1 MTLANHRA
9 RTGRSPAGRRRRRL
23 RTAMAAVMCTSALLA
38 GGAAEPAAAASATD
52 PTAATAAHLDRIRG
66 DRDRLRAFLH
76 DMPKGA
82 DLHNHLSGAAST
94 ELLMGFAAHDGLCI
108 EEGSLR
114 AVRPPCAPGA
124 RPASDAGR
132 DREFRRRI
140 LRAWSMQDF
149 VPGRETGHDHFFA
162 TFGKFEAATA
172 GHTGEMLS
180 EVADKAA
187 AQHQFYLETMVS
199 PDEDDVA
206 ALARTARPGDSPE
219 RLLERMTA
227 GDGLHRLV
235 ERTRKQTDRAMA
247 AFRTASRCNTSAPH
261 PGCALPVR
269 FITQVERSAPPAQ
282 VFAQLL
288 LGFELTRQDER
299 FVSVNLVA
307 PEDGPVALRDYDLH
321 MRMLESLHARYPA
334 THITLHA
341 GELAPGLVQPED
353 LRFHIRQAVLTGH
366 AERIGHGVDAR
377 WEDDPEDLQRTL
389 ADRHVLVEV
398 PLTSNDQILDVSGS
412 RHPFA
417 FYRAHHVPVALATD
431 DEGVSRSDITT
442 EYQRATTTYGLDYRT
457 LKDLARTSLEYA
469 FLPGRSLWT
478 SRDGFTPVPQCAR
491 DLPGDRHP
499 SAGCARLLA
508 ASPKAQAEWRQEKA
522 FTAFERPY
530 AAARS

>member
-1 MTLANHRA
+1 
-9 RTGRSPAGRRRRRL
+9 
-23 RTAMAAVMCTSALLA
+23 MAAVMCSSALLV
-38 GGAAEPAAAASATD
+38 GGTPHPAVAATD
-52 PTAATAAHLDRIRG
+52 PTAATAARLERIRG
-66 DRDRLRAFLH
+66 DESALRAFLQE
-76 DMPKGA
+76 MPKGA

-108 EEGSLR
+108 EEDSLR
-114 AVRPPCAPGA
+114 AVRPPCAPGS
-124 RPASDAGR
+124 RPASDAGH
-132 DREFRRRI
+132 DQEFRRRI
-140 LRAWSMQDF
+140 VRAWSMQDF

-162 TFGKFEAATA
+162 TFGKFEETTV
-172 GHTGEMLS
+172 GHTGRMLS

-187 AQHQFYLETMVS
+187 EQHQFYLETMVS
-199 PDEDDVA
+199 PDEDELG
-206 ALARTARPGDSPE
+206 ALVRTAGPDDDSPA
-219 RLLERMTA
+219 RLLKRMTT
-227 GDGLHRLV
+227 GDGLRRLV

-247 AFRTASRCNTSAPH
+247 EFRTASRCNTAAPH
-261 PGCALPVR
+261 AGCALPVR

-282 VFAQLL
+282 VFAALL

-321 MRMLESLHARYPA
+321 MRMLEYLHARYPA

-341 GELAPGLVQPED
+341 GELAPGLVRPED
-353 LRFHIRQAVLTGH
+353 LCFHIRQAVLTGH

-377 WEDDPEDLQRTL
+377 LEDDPEDLQRTL

-478 SRDGFTPVPQCAR
+478 SRDGFTVVPECAHDR
-491 DLPGDRHP
+491 PGNGDRHP
-499 SAGCARLLA
+499 SAACTRLLA
-508 ASPKAQAEWRQEKA
+508 ASPKAQVEWRQEGA
-522 FTAFERPY
+522 FAAFEGAP
-530 AAARS
+530 